1 MGRTIPSFRM
11 LLDAEIARW
20 REFRSKLPS
29 EDKIIFDELM
39 NSSKLHSSASSC
51 SLRTNVFEAMCMA
64 IVMNH
69 QKRLENIAT
78 ELEQLHLGDDSEE
91 V

>member
-1 MGRTIPSFRM
+1 M
-11 LLDAEIARW
+11 LLNEEIARW
-20 REFRSKLPS
+20 REFRNKLS
-29 EDKIIFDELM
+29 GEDKIIFDELM

-64 IVMNH
+64 IVMDH

-78 ELEQLHLGDDSEE
+78 ELEQLHLGDGSEE
-91 V
+91 I

>member
-11 LLDAEIARW
+11 GLDAEIARW

-69 QKRLENIAT
+69 QKRLENLAT
-78 ELEQLHLGDDSEE
+78 ELEQLHLGDCSEE

>member
-1 MGRTIPSFRM
+1 M
-11 LLDAEIARW
+11 LLNAEMARW
-20 REFRSKLPS
+20 REFRNKLS
-29 EDKIIFDELM
+29 GDDKIIFDELV

-64 IVMNH
+64 ITMDH
-69 QKRLENIAT
+69 QKRLENLAT
-78 ELEQLHLGDDSEE
+78 ELEQLHLGDGSEE

>member
-11 LLDAEIARW
+11 LLNAEIAKW
-20 REFRSKLPS
+20 REFRNGLSN
-29 EDKIIFDELM
+29 DDRIIFDELM

-51 SLRTNVFEAMCMA
+51 SLRTNVFEALCMA
-64 IVMNH
+64 IVMDH
-69 QKRLENIAT
+69 QKRLENLAT
-78 ELEQLHLGDDSEE
+78 ELEQLHLGDASEE